1 MNEEAR
7 QQFEAWTKRQEQ
19 RNYPFPLELA
29 RLGDDYK
36 YQDTRFAWLVWQ
48 AGSDAMKERAAQA
61 INDYFDKWMSCDC
74 QPDKGT
80 AKYNTKSGHA
90 TNCILD
96 DQFRLLAEIRALE
109 SEKGSAK

>member
-1 MNEEAR
+1 M
-7 QQFEAWTKRQEQ
+7 QTWGPT
-19 RNYPFPLELA
+19 LA
-29 RLGDDYK
+29 RKEAEPDDYLN
-36 YQDTRFAWLVWQ
+36 LVTQWCWNSYQ

-96 DQFRLLAEIRALE
+96 DQFRLLAELQALE
-109 SEKGSAK
+109 